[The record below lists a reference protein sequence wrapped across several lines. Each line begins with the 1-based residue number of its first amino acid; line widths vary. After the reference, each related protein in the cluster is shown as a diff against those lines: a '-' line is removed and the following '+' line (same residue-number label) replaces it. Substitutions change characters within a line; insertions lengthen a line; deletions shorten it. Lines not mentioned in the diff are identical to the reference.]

1 MALAQQSLS
10 LDLYKEMLRIR
21 LIEEAIAG
29 RYHEQK
35 MRCPVHLSIGQEAV
49 AVGVCKATLPTDYL
63 ISGHRAHAHYLAK
76 GGSLKAMIAEIYG
89 KSTGCCRGRGGSMH
103 LVDLSVGIYGSTPIV
118 GGSIPVGVGLAFA
131 TMLRQEKN
139 ITLIFFGEGSTEE
152 GVFSESLNF
161 AALKNLPVL
170 FVCENNFYSV
180 YSPLHVRQSDR
191 RDRAAI
197 ARAHGITAKTGNGN
211 DVEEVRRLAEE
222 AVTSIREGNGP
233 VFLEFDTY
241 RHREHCGP
249 NFDND
254 IGYRTEE
261 EFLFWERKC
270 PLKLQAQKI
279 SSDFSST
286 NDLESLSLPILSEIE
301 EAFAFAEESP
311 FPEFDIDKESP
322 YV

>member
-1 MALAQQSLS
+1 
-10 LDLYKEMLRIR
+10 
-21 LIEEAIAG
+21 
-29 RYHEQK
+29 
-35 MRCPVHLSIGQEAV
+35 
-49 AVGVCKATLPTDYL
+49 
-63 ISGHRAHAHYLAK
+63 
-76 GGSLKAMIAEIYG
+76 
-89 KSTGCCRGRGGSMH
+89 MH